1 MYKFLLTSEHSV
13 KTHPQY
19 IVMVDVTRIQ
29 SAPESNHGV
38 ALVLS
43 ASHQS
48 AVLLG
53 VSYWRAVRV
62 QCV

>member
-43 ASHQS
+43 SSHQS